1 MKYRPRDTVIYKP
14 LSFQRRFHFS
24 RKPKVYL
31 SGGYGSG
38 KTFALIMKAFF
49 LMNENPGLPGGLLV
63 PNLKMFKR
71 DVLPAMREVCKENDI
86 ELIYNAQ
93 DYFFFFPLLKNY
105 IYVFHSE
112 DNGDSIRGPNL
123 SFGLINEVTMCSKGA
138 FDAFMARIRL
148 KKAGLLQLAMSG
160 TPEGFNWAYE
170 YFIESPREDTDLIF
184 GNSRENTHVA
194 DSYVKGLEDSY
205 DTLMQQQYI
214 DGKFVSMSGARAL
227 WSFDR
232 FKHVSATAERIEGAP
247 IWVSLDF
254 NVNPMAATI
263 WNRMPHTSGKLLR
276 AFDEVC
282 LNSSDTHQIA
292 AVLKE
297 RYGTQ
302 ITIFPDPAGDA
313 RSTKSRGH
321 TDISILREAGFTDIR
336 YKKAITSVRDCL
348 NASNNLLDKNLIEVH
363 PRCKNFIADAEQ
375 CILRSGGLEIDKKN
389 VMRSHWLDGFKDMVD
404 YEFPIVKQD
413 SKVTVKK
420 YA

>member
-1 MKYRPRDTVIYKP
+1 MK
-14 LSFQRRFHFS
+14 
-24 RKPKVYL
+24 
-31 SGGYGSG
+31 
-38 KTFALIMKAFF
+38 MFF
-49 LMNENPGLPGGLLV
+49 LMNENLELPGGLLV

-71 DVLPAMREVCKENDI
+71 DVLPMVKDICKENDI

-93 DYFFFFPLLKNY
+93 DYFFFFPLTKNY

-123 SFGLINEVTMCSKGA
+123 AFGLINEVTMCSKGA

-148 KKAGLLQLAMSG
+148 KKANLLQLAMSG

-170 YFIESPREDTDLIF
+170 YFIENPRDDTDLIF
-184 GNSRENTHVA
+184 GNSRENIHVA
-194 DSYVKGLEDSY
+194 DSYVKNLEQSY
-205 DTLMQQQYI
+205 DALMQQQFI
-214 DGKFVSMSGARAL
+214 DGKFVSMNGARAL

-232 FKHVSATAERIEGAP
+232 FKHVSQAAERIENAP
-247 IWVSLDF
+247 VWVSLDF

-263 WNRMPHTSGKLLR
+263 WNRMPQNSGKLLR

-292 AVLKE
+292 EVLKQ

-313 RSTKSRGH
+313 RSTKSRGM
-321 TDISILREAGFTDIR
+321 TDIAILREAGFNDIR
-336 YKKAITSVRDCL
+336 YKKSITSVRDCL
-348 NASNNLLDKNLIEVH
+348 NAANNILDKNLIEVH

-375 CILRSGGLEIDKKN
+375 CILKSSGLEIDKTKN
-389 VMRSHWLDGFKDMVD
+389 AMRSHWLDGFKDMID
-404 YEFPIVKQD
+404 YEFPIIKQD
-413 SKVTVKK
+413 SKVMVKK